1 MIWIIVFFVLFFS
14 YLIYNNF
21 QDISLLKSV
30 TSYNRG
36 TQTERHLVLELLKN
50 NIPQQTIFHDLYLE
64 NKGKF
69 TQIDVVVPTKVGIIV
84 FEVKNYK
91 GWIFGSGNQ
100 RNWTQVLAFGKQK
113 HRFYNPILQN
123 NNHIQHLR
131 NKLTLENVPMFS
143 VVVFYGDCTFKEID
157 LIPNNTYLV
166 KSKRVLEVVR
176 SIIKNNEPAKYKN
189 KTEVVRIL
197 NEAVLNGNNP
207 RIKESH
213 IYRIEDMLG
222 KHRIY
227 Y

>member
-69 TQIDVVVPTKVGIIV
+69 TQIDLVVPTKVGIIV

-100 RNWTQVLAFGKQK
+100 RNWTQVLAFGKEK
-113 HRFYNPILQN
+113 HRLYNPILQN

-157 LIPNNTYLV
+157 FIPNNTYLV

-176 SIIKNNEPAKYKN
+176 SIMQNNEAAKYTN
-189 KTEVVRIL
+189 KREVVRIL

-207 RIKESH
+207 KIVESH
-213 IYRIEDMLG
+213 IDRIKDMIG

-227 Y
+227 H

>member
-1 MIWIIVFFVLFFS
+1 MIWIFVFFVLFFS

-30 TSYNRG
+30 TSYSRG

-50 NIPQQTIFHDLYLE
+50 NIPQQAIFHDLYLE

-69 TQIDVVVPTKVGIIV
+69 TQIDLVVPTKVGIIV

-100 RNWTQVLAFGKQK
+100 RNWTQVLAYGKQK
-113 HRFYNPILQN
+113 FRFYNPILQN
-123 NNHIQHLR
+123 NTHIQQLR

-143 VVVFYGDCTFKEID
+143 VVVFYGDCTFKEIEF
-157 LIPNNTYLV
+157 IPNNTYLV
-166 KSKRVLEVVR
+166 KSKRVVEVVR

-189 KTEVVRIL
+189 KREVVRIL

-207 RIKESH
+207 QIKENH
-213 IYRIEDMLG
+213 IDRIEDMHG

-227 Y
+227 D